1 MEFIILPIFA
11 EGETLIEIGQPRVV
25 PASRKGSVPTKI
37 K

>member
-1 MEFIILPIFA
+1 MEFIKLLLFA

-25 PASRKGSVPTKI
+25 PASRKGSVPTKL